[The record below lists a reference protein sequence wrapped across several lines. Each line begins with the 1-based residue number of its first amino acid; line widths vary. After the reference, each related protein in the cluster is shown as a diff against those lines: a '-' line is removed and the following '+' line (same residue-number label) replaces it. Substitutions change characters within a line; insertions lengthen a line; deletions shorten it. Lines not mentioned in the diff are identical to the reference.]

1 MRHVARPTV
10 LQPIFVNGKLVASV
24 CKPTFRQRLSWK
36 LSAVTFFR
44 AIWMKGNLPRC
55 EICFIFVEP
64 GVRVRYGWV
73 VLCWPTPHFTICSV
87 CGSFYSLAPVELV
100 LAGDN
105 IVKDILILLN
115 QISNFDLVT
124 EGIYP
129 AFNYSLALPQV
140 QAVVAPLNIS
150 EDAYT
155 TIGLIFNGFSG
166 VSIAYCTVAVF
177 QRWFDF
183 AGPISKRLARAAYV
197 LHDNAFFSKQNT
209 RRYIYIYPEVYIWL
223 ICVCVCVCMCKTLN
237 GGAADYT

>member
-1 MRHVARPTV
+1 MWLLMFQCGYCFIRLGDSNRSRALEVEEAGNDEQSANRP
-10 LQPIFVNGKLVASV
+10 AY
-24 CKPTFRQRLSWK
+24 WK
-36 LSAVTFFR
+36 L
-44 AIWMKGNLPRC
+44 AI
-55 EICFIFVEP
+55 
-64 GVRVRYGWV
+64 
-73 VLCWPTPHFTICSV
+73 
-87 CGSFYSLAPVELV
+87 
-100 LAGDN
+100 AG
-105 IVKDILILLN
+105 ILLGAVQALCN
-115 QISNFDLVT
+115 VPTKISSLLSMPMGTGALPFDIVAFAA
-124 EGIYP
+124 GIICRRRDWLRAP
-129 AFNYSLALPQV
+129 FPASSTALSFVGVLLGIAFNYSLALPQV

-197 LHDNAFFSKQNT
+197 LHDNTFFSKQNT